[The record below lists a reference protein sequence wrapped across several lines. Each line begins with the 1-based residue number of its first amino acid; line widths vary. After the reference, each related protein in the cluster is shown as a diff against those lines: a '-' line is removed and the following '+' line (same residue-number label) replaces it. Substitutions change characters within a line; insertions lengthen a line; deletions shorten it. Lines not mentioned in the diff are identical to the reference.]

1 VISQIQNVFLSDWI
15 YCLSADSKIEYLSVN
30 IMKDKTPKGST
41 AEFDMSISESG
52 KDKFILRLYITG
64 TTSRSVLALTN
75 LKRICEENLEGRY
88 ELEVIDLYK
97 MPGLAKD
104 EQIIAAP
111 TLIKKL
117 PLPFRR
123 IIGDMSNVEKVL
135 MGLDLKKVKD
145 L

>member
-1 VISQIQNVFLSDWI
+1 MKEKITKVKASTEAFDMTMSELS
-15 YCLSADSKIEYLSVN
+15 
-30 IMKDKTPKGST
+30 KDKYV
-41 AEFDMSISESG
+41 
-52 KDKFILRLYITG
+52 LRLYITG
-64 TTSRSVLALTN
+64 ATSRSIMAITN
-75 LKRICEENLEGRY
+75 LKKICEEYLEGRY

-97 MPGLAKD
+97 NPCLAKD

-123 IIGDMSNVEKVL
+123 IIGDMSNKEKVL
-135 MGLDLKKVKD
+135 FGLDLRKVKE

>member
-1 VISQIQNVFLSDWI
+1 MHNFIN
-15 YCLSADSKIEYLSVN
+15 YT
-30 IMKDKTPKGST
+30 MKERKAKTEGST
-41 AEFDMSISESG
+41 KMIDLAMAESG
-52 KDKFILRLYITG
+52 RDKYLLRLYITG

-75 LKRICEENLEGRY
+75 LKKICEEYLEGRY
-88 ELEVIDLYK
+88 ELEVIDLYR
-97 MPGLAKD
+97 MPSLAKD

-123 IIGDMSNVEKVL
+123 IIGDMSDVEKVL
-135 MGLDLKKVKD
+135 MGLDLRKVKG

>member
-1 VISQIQNVFLSDWI
+1 MKKKKTKVKRSKENFDQTLS
-15 YCLSADSKIEYLSVN
+15 E
-30 IMKDKTPKGST
+30 M
-41 AEFDMSISESG
+41 G
-52 KDKFILRLYITG
+52 KDKYILRLYITG
-64 TTSRSVLALTN
+64 ATIRSALAITN
-75 LKRICEENLEGRY
+75 LKKICEEYLEGRY

-97 MPGLAKD
+97 KPRLAKD

-123 IIGDMSNVEKVL
+123 IIGDMSNKEKVL
-135 MGLDLKKVKD
+135 MGLDLRKVKE

>member
-1 VISQIQNVFLSDWI
+1 MQEKK
-15 YCLSADSKIEYLSVN
+15 A
-30 IMKDKTPKGST
+30 KTKGST
-41 AEFDMSISESG
+41 AKFDLTVSEPG
-52 KDKFILRLYITG
+52 REKYVLRLYITG
-64 TTSRSVLALTN
+64 TTSKSVLAITN
-75 LKRICEENLEGRY
+75 LKKICDEYLEGRY
-88 ELEVIDLYK
+88 ELEVIDLYQ
-97 MPGLAKD
+97 MPALAKD

-111 TLIKKL
+111 TLVKKL

>member
-1 VISQIQNVFLSDWI
+1 
-15 YCLSADSKIEYLSVN
+15 
-30 IMKDKTPKGST
+30 MKGKKTKVKGSS
-41 AEFDMSISESG
+41 AKFDLTLSESG
-52 KDKFILRLYITG
+52 KDKYILRLYITG

-75 LKRICEENLEGRY
+75 LKKICEEYLEGRY
-88 ELEVIDLYK
+88 ELEVIDLYQ
-97 MPGLAKD
+97 MPALAKD

-135 MGLDLKKVKD
+135 IGLDLKKVKG

>member
-1 VISQIQNVFLSDWI
+1 MKEKKTKRKVSTELFDLKVSELS
-15 YCLSADSKIEYLSVN
+15 
-30 IMKDKTPKGST
+30 KDKY
-41 AEFDMSISESG
+41 
-52 KDKFILRLYITG
+52 ILRLYITG
-64 TTSRSVLALTN
+64 STSRSVLAISN
-75 LKRICEENLEGRY
+75 LKKICEEYLEGRY

-97 MPGLAKD
+97 KPNLAKD

-123 IIGDMSNVEKVL
+123 IIGDMSDKEKVL
-135 MGLDLKKVKD
+135 MGLDLIKLKR

>member
-1 VISQIQNVFLSDWI
+1 
-15 YCLSADSKIEYLSVN
+15 
-30 IMKDKTPKGST
+30 MKERKAKTEGST
-41 AEFDMSISESG
+41 KMIDLAMAESG
-52 KDKFILRLYITG
+52 RDKYLLRLYITG

-75 LKRICEENLEGRY
+75 LKKICEEYLEGRY
-88 ELEVIDLYK
+88 ELEVIDLYR
-97 MPGLAKD
+97 MPSLAKD

-123 IIGDMSNVEKVL
+123 IIGDMSDVEKVL
-135 MGLDLKKVKD
+135 MGLDLRKVKG